1 MKIFKGVL
9 EGLGLLFLI
18 LGVSAI
24 DSEGV
29 YMFIALGVAG
39 LGCLLLYISPK
50 IVTVRRPV
58 LRLIKGGKHNVKQSH
73 SYRTSY

>member
-29 YMFIALGVAG
+29 YMFIALGIAG
-39 LGCLLLYISPK
+39 LGCLLLYVSSKISK
-50 IVTVRRPV
+50 VTVKKPA
-58 LRLIKGGKHNVKQSH
+58 LKLIRGGRYNVKTKLS
-73 SYRTSY
+73 